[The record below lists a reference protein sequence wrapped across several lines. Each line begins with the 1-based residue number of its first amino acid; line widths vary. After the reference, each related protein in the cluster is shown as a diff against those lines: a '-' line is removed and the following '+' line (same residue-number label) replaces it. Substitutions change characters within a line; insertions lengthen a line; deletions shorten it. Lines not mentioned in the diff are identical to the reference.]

1 MSDNVR
7 HGSGEGAHDA
17 GAFAEGNVHET
28 VGAHANAA
36 GSNPSL
42 GANSNAETN
51 SNQGFPN
58 QISHGSDTTNAG
70 NQHPLT
76 NQASGSIQH
85 PTQSQSQSG
94 STFGSSAGSAGST
107 SNSGNPGSWDSS
119 ATSTTGTS
127 STGSGSGTSWGGD
140 GSNSGSSGTTS
151 GGTTFSEADNVSTT
165 PGNFNA
171 STSTPASNVKL
182 GKGLDIGTA
191 NLVSAVQNEQGG
203 ITIRMERNA
212 FIDIESDV
220 YSKRMLTKLQVP
232 YVVHND
238 RMVVLGDSA
247 FELSNI
253 FSRET
258 RRPMKDG
265 LISPS
270 EVDALGI
277 IRMIIEKI
285 LGLPQGDGEKCYF
298 SIPAASIDR
307 PNNVI
312 YHQGLFDGLLRK
324 MGYVPHPMNEAHAVV
339 FSELAEQNFTGI
351 GISCGGGMFNV
362 CVAYKTIPALTFSIC
377 RGGDWIDSNV
387 ANVLGIPSSK
397 ATAVKERGCD
407 LMNPRNR
414 EEEAVVIYYRNLI
427 NYTLMNI
434 KQKFEVAQ
442 DMPEFPEPID
452 IVFSGG
458 TSMVGGFAELCD
470 QELKKIHFPIPVN
483 RVRRAKD
490 PLSSVARG
498 CLIAAAIGE

>member
-1 MSDNVR
+1 MSNHNHAGPSGDHAQETTRQIGGGAVGNGGVGFSSSPSPSASSTSSSSNV
-7 HGSGEGAHDA
+7 SAH
-17 GAFAEGNVHET
+17 
-28 VGAHANAA
+28 
-36 GSNPSL
+36 PSL
-42 GANSNAETN
+42 GTTQTPSETANPTGGHSVT
-51 SNQGFPN
+51 
-58 QISHGSDTTNAG
+58 DTTSNPI
-70 NQHPLT
+70 QHPTT
-76 NQASGSIQH
+76 NQASSNLGMN
-85 PTQSQSQSG
+85 PSG
-94 STFGSSAGSAGST
+94 ANPGGWNESAGST
-107 SNSGNPGSWDSS
+107 GATSTNSGNPANHGGGNWNEGSVGSAPTSNPTADSS
-119 ATSTTGTS
+119 GTIPGFSNTGTS
-127 STGSGSGTSWGGD
+127 D
-140 GSNSGSSGTTS
+140 
-151 GGTTFSEADNVSTT
+151 A
-165 PGNFNA
+165 
-171 STSTPASNVKL
+171 TSTPAPSNTNVKL
-182 GKGLDIGTA
+182 GKGLDVGTA
-191 NLVSAVQNEQGG
+191 NLVTAVQNEQGG
-203 ITIRMERNA
+203 ITIKMERNA
-212 FIDIESDV
+212 FIDIDADV

-277 IRMIIEKI
+277 IRLIIDKI
-285 LGLPQGDGEKCYF
+285 LGAPRGEGEKVYF
-298 SIPAASIDR
+298 SVPAASIDR

-312 YHQGLFDGLLRK
+312 YHQGLFEGLVRK
-324 MGYVPHPMNEAHAVV
+324 MGYVPHAMNEAHAVV

-377 RGGDWIDSNV
+377 RGGDWIDQNV

-397 ATAVKERGCD
+397 ATSIKERGVD
-407 LMNPRNR
+407 LMNPQNR

-427 NYTLMNI
+427 NYTLINI
-434 KQKFEVAQ
+434 KNKFEVAQ
-442 DMPEFPEPID
+442 DMPEFPEPIE

-458 TSMVGGFAELCD
+458 TSMIGGFAELCD
-470 QELKKIHFPIPVN
+470 EELKKINFPIPVS
-483 RVRRAKD
+483 RIRRAKD